1 MAKPQSTNHEIEA
14 SPATLRRRLSGD
26 LDGIVLMA
34 LRKEPD
40 RRYLSVEQFAE
51 DIRRHLAR
59 LPVIARRDSWKYRAG
74 KFVIRH
80 KLGVVATAIVVL
92 VVLTGIAAT
101 VREARIAAANERRA
115 EQRFNDVRK
124 LANSLMF
131 ELHDSIQDLPGAT
144 AARKL
149 IVERALEYLDS
160 LARESHSDPS
170 LQREL
175 AAAYKRIG
183 DVQGG
188 PFAANAGDTVAALK
202 SYQKA
207 LAIRQALLAANR
219 GNIGN
224 LDDLIGFAEVSRL
237 AANALTVSG
246 GTTTALAYT
255 QRAAQVLDNA
265 LPAHPGNARLMQELM
280 RDYGA
285 EADVL
290 ASSLII
296 SNLGQLSSALPL
308 RQKQLELATQLHD
321 MDPGDPERQR
331 DYASVLG
338 VMGDQVLL
346 QGQRHE
352 AWQYYLSALQ
362 TMQKLAA
369 GSNSAKLLLDLHDS
383 YYRLIAVQIAE
394 GDAAKSA
401 ASARA
406 TVEIASKLANA
417 DPANSQARLLL
428 AADYSYLADAV
439 SRLGR
444 KREAREIITKAMTID
459 ADLVRRYPETPEFR
473 HMHVSRLQVAGDIY
487 RRHGDYQQALHFY
500 EQALELLSGMQ
511 KEDPANGGTRM
522 RKANAFNGAAFS
534 LTGLRKFSAASREF
548 HEALHLVLTEMKS
561 EFSEED
567 SLYAAAD
574 SYAGLAEIEALL
586 AQNSESARDSSAHWR
601 QALSWSDL
609 ALQRWRQVK
618 EPGLVSPTGFDC
630 VPYAVVSA
638 RRAGYAKALAGVRA
652 KAPGSETSSAA
663 PAPDTPSEPPRT
675 PINSTQNDRADN
687 PKPYR
692 WRLTD
697 DGPTIGTR

>member
-1 MAKPQSTNHEIEA
+1 MDASTA
-14 SPATLRRRLSGD
+14 RLRRRLFGD

-40 RRYLSVEQFAE
+40 RRYASVEQFAE
-51 DIRRHLAR
+51 DIRRHLTG
-59 LPVIARRDSWKYRAG
+59 LPVIARRDSWSYHAG
-74 KFVIRH
+74 KFIIRH
-80 KLGVVATAIVVL
+80 KLGVTASVIVLL

-160 LARESHSDPS
+160 LAQESRGDPS

-175 AAAYKRIG
+175 ADAYKRIG

-207 LAIRQALLAANR
+207 LAIRQALLATNRANV
-219 GNIGN
+219 
-224 LDDLIGFAEVSRL
+224 DDLIGFAEVSRL

-246 GTTTALAYT
+246 GTSTALEYT
-255 QRAAQVLDNA
+255 QHAVQLLDNA
-265 LPAHPGNARLMQELM
+265 LPTNPGNAKLLQELM

-308 RQKQLELATQLHD
+308 RRKQLALAAQLHA

-331 DYASVLG
+331 NYASVLG

-346 QGQRHE
+346 QGQRRE
-352 AWQYYLSALQ
+352 ALQYYLSAQEIL
-362 TMQKLAA
+362 QKLAA
-369 GSNSAKLLLDLHDS
+369 DTNSTKLLLDLHDS
-383 YYRLIAVQIAE
+383 YYRLIAAQLAD
-394 GDAAKSA
+394 GDAEKSA

-406 TVEIASKLANA
+406 TVEIATKLSAA
-417 DPANSQARLLL
+417 DPANSQAFLLL
-428 AADYSYLADAV
+428 AADYSYLADDT
-439 SRLGR
+439 SRLGNKR
-444 KREAREIITKAMTID
+444 KAHEIMAKAMAID
-459 ADLVRRYPETPEFR
+459 ADLLRRYPGTPEFR
-473 HMHVSRLQVAGDIY
+473 HMHVSRLQVSGDIY
-487 RRHGDYQQALHFY
+487 RRHGEYRQALHSY
-500 EQALELLSGMQ
+500 EQALELLAAME

-522 RKANAFNGAAFS
+522 RKANACNGTAFS
-534 LTGLRKFSAASREF
+534 LTRLGELAAASRRF
-548 HEALHLVLTEMKS
+548 HEALDLTSTGMKS
-561 EFSEED
+561 EASGED
-567 SLYAAAD
+567 ALYAAAD
-574 SYAGLAEIEALL
+574 SYAGLAEVEALL
-586 AQNSESARDSSAHWR
+586 AEKSATDRDRLAHWR
-601 QALSWSDL
+601 QALSWSNL
-609 ALQRWRQVK
+609 ALERWRQIRQ
-618 EPGLVSPTGFDC
+618 PGLVSPTGFDC
-630 VPYAVVSA
+630 VPLPVVAA
-638 RRAGYAKALAGVRA
+638 RRAKYARALADGQA
-652 KAPGSETSSAA
+652 TPDDFEAA
-663 PAPDTPSEPPRT
+663 SGPS
-675 PINSTQNDRADN
+675 
-687 PKPYR
+687 
-692 WRLTD
+692 
-697 DGPTIGTR
+697 GP